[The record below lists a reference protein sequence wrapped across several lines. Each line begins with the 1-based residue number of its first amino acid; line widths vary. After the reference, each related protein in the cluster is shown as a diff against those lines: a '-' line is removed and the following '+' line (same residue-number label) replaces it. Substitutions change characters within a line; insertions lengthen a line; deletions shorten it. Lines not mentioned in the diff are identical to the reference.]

1 MTRSTI
7 FNLYIIQIKYQKKQI
22 MIRIKEI
29 KYANNTL
36 DNLLIQEN
44 SKFSKITSS
53 GSGASSIDILCFKKN
68 SFLLECF
75 IQQEHK

>member
-1 MTRSTI
+1 M
-7 FNLYIIQIKYQKKQI
+7 KKKQI

-29 KYANNTL
+29 KYDNNNL

-53 GSGASSIDILCFKKN
+53 GSGASSITIAYNYVKIFYRII
-68 SFLLECF
+68 F
-75 IQQEHK
+75 